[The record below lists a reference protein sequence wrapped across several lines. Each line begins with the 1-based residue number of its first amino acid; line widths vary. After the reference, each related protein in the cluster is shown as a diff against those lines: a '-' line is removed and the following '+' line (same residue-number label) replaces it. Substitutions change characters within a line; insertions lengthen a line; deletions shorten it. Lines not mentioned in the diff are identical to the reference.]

1 MLLASEPW
9 PSLSRAPLPARNGAC
24 CSTLG
29 GWLAASR
36 NDMSA
41 SNRSSPVHDP
51 PRSRGGPNI
60 LECSLTT
67 AILDDSHPWRAYTW
81 RAYRLGRD
89 GTQPIS
95 RRKSIQPRGS
105 NRQIAV
111 PTYNHPPSFW
121 DDLSKVRLTSRALRE
136 HHRRNNARPC
146 PTMPPILADVS
157 TNLARFARQG
167 GPDLGHIRGVSLL
180 CPALTGL
187 VSDQHKCP
195 APKRAT
201 DTMDFA
207 PSYRSSPSLRTQ
219 STARTRRSSAYG
231 KDFVQH
237 LTNHGIH
244 INNRRSRPRNMTEMR
259 SEIARERASLSP
271 SKLSKDTFEDFQRKN
286 EEVHPEAD
294 VMSIVVPLICGKTDI
309 PNKQNVLFT
318 GVTPVTNKSASR
330 PKPDFFDGALL
341 RDIAEEIRNDPALR
355 STVIPTRH
363 PTIPVALNL
372 FLEVK
377 RPEGHHS
384 VAQRQSCFDGTYGA
398 RSMHA
403 LQTYGDTEPAYDGNA
418 YTYSSTYCE
427 GSLKLYAHH
436 ITAPTTSLG
445 RPEYHMSYIDGWQMT
460 GNMDTFRRGAA
471 AFRNIRDLAKR
482 HRDSFIQAAN
492 ARAFRVASA
501 AQDDVHGTTQ
511 DEAPEVMA
519 LQDAR
524 DVLQQQLA
532 DTHDNGSQDGGETK
546 AASPC
551 LDTED
556 KSCNPSQGSMPL
568 DRGDLP
574 MSPTS
579 SLASASKRQR
589 HPLSCR

>member
-1 MLLASEPW
+1 
-9 PSLSRAPLPARNGAC
+9 
-24 CSTLG
+24 
-29 GWLAASR
+29 
-36 NDMSA
+36 
-41 SNRSSPVHDP
+41 
-51 PRSRGGPNI
+51 
-60 LECSLTT
+60 
-67 AILDDSHPWRAYTW
+67 
-81 RAYRLGRD
+81 
-89 GTQPIS
+89 
-95 RRKSIQPRGS
+95 
-105 NRQIAV
+105 
-111 PTYNHPPSFW
+111 
-121 DDLSKVRLTSRALRE
+121 
-136 HHRRNNARPC
+136 
-146 PTMPPILADVS
+146 MPPILADVS

-167 GPDLGHIRGVSLL
+167 GPDLGHIRG
-180 CPALTGL
+180 
-187 VSDQHKCP
+187 CP

-237 LTNHGIH
+237 LTDHGIH

-286 EEVHPEAD
+286 EE
-294 VMSIVVPLICGKTDI
+294 
-309 PNKQNVLFT
+309 NVLFT

-363 PTIPVALNL
+363 PTIPVAPNL

-532 DTHDNGSQDGGETK
+532 DTHDNGSQDGAEK
-546 AASPC
+546 YFRSDA
-551 LDTED
+551 
-556 KSCNPSQGSMPL
+556 
-568 DRGDLP
+568 
-574 MSPTS
+574 
-579 SLASASKRQR
+579 
-589 HPLSCR
+589 